1 MFLLSIYTDSVSVKD
16 LVAEQTKNFKL
27 DDVYLFGQKF
37 GLDPES
43 IEEVIRE
50 RHATKGR
57 QAALAVYAEIERR
70 TSFIDDRFVEKVTDA
85 LQEIQNHNKP
95 CNKEGIIIMNNI

>member
-1 MFLLSIYTDSVSVKD
+1 MYTDSVSVKD
-16 LVAEQTKNFKL
+16 YVAEQTKNYKL
-27 DDVYLFGQKF
+27 SDAYVLGQKF
-37 GLDPES
+37 GLDQES

-57 QAALAVYAEIERR
+57 QAALAVYVEIERR

-85 LQEIQNHNKP
+85 LQKVQNHNKP
-95 CNKEGIIIMNNI
+95 CNEEGIIIMNILDF